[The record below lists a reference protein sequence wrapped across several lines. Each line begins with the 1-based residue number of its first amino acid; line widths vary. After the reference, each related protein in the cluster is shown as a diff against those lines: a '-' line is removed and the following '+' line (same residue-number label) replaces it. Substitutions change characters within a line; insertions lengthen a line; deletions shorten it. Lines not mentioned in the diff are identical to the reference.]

1 MNILIYAL
9 SRCLVREIGEQ
20 ICLNQCCRYYNRD
33 VTTMVLQKVTE
44 PITPGGTAGQGP
56 SRAEG
61 QVCVG
66 ATCVERE
73 GRLLLQIKELG

>member
-1 MNILIYAL
+1 
-9 SRCLVREIGEQ
+9 
-20 ICLNQCCRYYNRD
+20 
-33 VTTMVLQKVTE
+33 MVLQKVTE